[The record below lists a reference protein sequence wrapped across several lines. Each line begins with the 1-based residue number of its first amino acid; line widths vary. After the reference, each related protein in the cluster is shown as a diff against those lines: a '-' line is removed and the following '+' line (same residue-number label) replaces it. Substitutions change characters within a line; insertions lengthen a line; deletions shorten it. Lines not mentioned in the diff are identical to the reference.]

1 LVIERSRNA
10 KIKFTFKNPEP
21 MVRDFLFTFSA
32 MNAEEIRQKALQ
44 LKAVTEDL
52 KWGEHLCFC
61 VHEKIFL
68 VLSLD
73 ETPVCASFKVTEEQF
88 DELCEHDGI
97 AQAPYFA
104 KRQWV
109 KVNDV
114 ALLTSEKWNHY
125 INNSYH
131 LVAAKL
137 PKKLRLELF

>member
-1 LVIERSRNA
+1 MA
-10 KIKFTFKNPEP
+10 W
-21 MVRDFLFTFSA
+21 DFLFTFNA
-32 MNAEEIRQKALQ
+32 MNAEELRAYCLH
-44 LKAVTEDL
+44 LKGVTEDL

-68 VLSLD
+68 VVSLD

-109 KVNDV
+109 KVNDL
-114 ALLTSEKWNHY
+114 ALLPTDKWSFY
-125 INNSYH
+125 INNAYR

-137 PKKLRLELF
+137 PKKIKEKLEL

>member
-1 LVIERSRNA
+1 
-10 KIKFTFKNPEP
+10 
-21 MVRDFLFTFSA
+21 
-32 MNAEEIRQKALQ
+32 MNAEELRAYCLH
-44 LKAVTEDL
+44 LKGVTEDL

-109 KVNDV
+109 KVNDI
-114 ALLTSEKWNHY
+114 ALLPTDKWNFY
-125 INNSYH
+125 INNAYR

-137 PKKLRLELF
+137 PKKIKEKLEL

>member
-1 LVIERSRNA
+1 M
-10 KIKFTFKNPEP
+10 P
-21 MVRDFLFTFSA
+21 
-32 MNAEEIRQKALQ
+32 MNAEHIRQQALQ

-73 ETPVCASFKVTEEQF
+73 ETPVCASFKVAEEQF
-88 DELCEHDGI
+88 DELTEQEGI

-114 ALLTSEKWNHY
+114 ALLSTEKWNAY
-125 INNSYH
+125 ITNSYR

-137 PKKLRLELF
+137 RKKIRENLDL